1 MNNEQAEISIRFSDL
16 CAAFLK
22 KIKPIVLFVLVFT
35 LLGALFGA
43 FRTIRGSA
51 SVSEEALLEAETAVV
66 DAKNS
71 VSEAEGALKKLLEI
85 DIPQAEAAVDRAGL
99 LAQRRQ
105 DYMDDSLY
113 YALDPFHLGVSRVT
127 LYVETQAQVDPETPW
142 LSADPQSSIANAFA
156 KLYPLDSE
164 VLENARKIMKTDAE
178 LPYIS
183 ELVSITASDDEFVE
197 ICVYHED
204 PATAKAVTD
213 YLLETLPV
221 RLTDT
226 FDDFTVHVISQF
238 CGYEISWKMNDRHI
252 EAEDNLTLAQTDLFT
267 AEQDLQ
273 TLKENTQASAEQLIE
288 DNRSAA
294 EEAEAKLL
302 TLQERAA
309 SARPTTK
316 NIVKKAVIFA
326 FVFCVLGVFA
336 SCVLVFLG
344 KLFGGKLQ
352 DINDVLTRC
361 SFPLIGTLPAQKKR
375 LFEKTIRKLEG
386 EPDLDYE
393 AAGKA
398 TAQSLFSVVG
408 DRRIAL
414 VSSEGPETVQE
425 LLPFTGERI
434 PVCGDL
440 LRDAEAVKAAR
451 DYEGFVLVEKRGKSR
466 FDLVAAEVRRIRS
479 LGKQV
484 EGIILL

>member
-22 KIKPIVLFVLVFT
+22 KLKPIVVFVLIFS

-43 FRTIRGSA
+43 FRTIRGGA
-51 SVSEEALLEAETAVV
+51 NVSEEALLEAETALV

-71 VSEAEGALKKLLEI
+71 VSEAEGALNKLLEL
-85 DIPQAEAAVDRAGL
+85 DIPQAEAAVERAEL

-105 DYMDDSLY
+105 DYLNNSLY

-127 LYVETQAQVDPETPW
+127 LYVETPSQVDPDAPW
-142 LSADPQSSIANAFA
+142 LGDEAQSSISNAFA

-183 ELVSITASDDEFVE
+183 ELVSITASDYKFVE
-197 ICVYHED
+197 LCVYHED

-213 YLLETLPV
+213 YLLQALPE
-221 RLTDT
+221 RLNDT
-226 FDDFTVHVISQF
+226 FDDFSVYVISQF
-238 CGYEISWKMNDRHI
+238 SGYEISWKMNDRHI
-252 EAEDNLTLAQTDLFT
+252 EAEDNFALAQTDLFT
-267 AEQDLQ
+267 AEQTLQ
-273 TLKENTQASAEQLIE
+273 TLQENNRASAEQLIE
-288 DNRSAA
+288 DSRSAA
-294 EEAEAKLL
+294 EEAEAELL

-326 FVFCVLGVFA
+326 FVFCVLGLFA
-336 SCVLVFLG
+336 SCVLVFLD
-344 KLFGGKLQ
+344 KLFSGKLQ

-375 LFEKTIRKLEG
+375 PFEKTIRRLEG

-408 DRRIAL
+408 DRRVAL

-425 LLPFTGERI
+425 FLPFTGERI

-451 DYEGFVLVEKRGKSR
+451 DYDGFVLVEKRGKSR

>member
-22 KIKPIVLFVLVFT
+22 KLKPIVVFVLIFS

-43 FRTIRGSA
+43 FRTIRGGA
-51 SVSEEALLEAETAVV
+51 NVSEEALMEAETALV

-71 VSEAEGALKKLLEI
+71 VSEAEGALNKLLEL
-85 DIPQAEAAVDRAGL
+85 DIPQAEAAVERAEL

-105 DYMDDSLY
+105 DYLNNSLY

-127 LYVETQAQVDPETPW
+127 LYVETPSQVDPDAPW
-142 LSADPQSSIANAFA
+142 LGDEAQSSISNAFA

-183 ELVSITASDDEFVE
+183 ELVSITASDYKFVE
-197 ICVYHED
+197 LCVYHED

-213 YLLETLPV
+213 YLLQALPE
-221 RLTDT
+221 RLNDT
-226 FDDFTVHVISQF
+226 FDDFSVYVISQF
-238 CGYEISWKMNDRHI
+238 SGYEISWKMNDRHI
-252 EAEDNLTLAQTDLFT
+252 EAEDNFALAQTDLFT
-267 AEQDLQ
+267 AEQTLQ
-273 TLKENTQASAEQLIE
+273 TLQENNRASAEQLIE
-288 DNRSAA
+288 DSRSAA
-294 EEAEAKLL
+294 EEAEAELL

-326 FVFCVLGVFA
+326 FVFCVLGLFA
-336 SCVLVFLG
+336 SCVLVFLD
-344 KLFGGKLQ
+344 KLFSGKLQ

-375 LFEKTIRKLEG
+375 PFEKTIRRLEG

-408 DRRIAL
+408 DRRVAL

-425 LLPFTGERI
+425 FLPFTGERI

-451 DYEGFVLVEKRGKSR
+451 DYDGFVLVEKRGKSR

>member
-22 KIKPIVLFVLVFT
+22 KLKPIVLFVLIFS

-43 FRTIRGSA
+43 FRAIRGGA
-51 SVSEEALLEAETAVV
+51 SVSEEALLEAETALV
-66 DAKNS
+66 DANNS
-71 VSEAEGALKKLLEI
+71 VSDAEGALNKLLEL
-85 DIPQAEAAVDRAGL
+85 DIPQAEAAVERAEL

-105 DYMDDSLY
+105 DYLDNSLY

-127 LYVETQAQVDPETPW
+127 LYVETPSQVDPDAPW
-142 LSADPQSSIANAFA
+142 LGDEAQSSISNAFA

-183 ELVSITASDDEFVE
+183 ELVSITASDYKFVE
-197 ICVYHED
+197 LCVYHED

-213 YLLETLPV
+213 YLLQALPE
-221 RLTDT
+221 RLNDT
-226 FDDFTVHVISQF
+226 FDDFSVYVISQF
-238 CGYEISWKMNDRHI
+238 SGYEISWKMNDRHI
-252 EAEDNLTLAQTDLFT
+252 EAEDNFALAQTDLFT
-267 AEQDLQ
+267 AEQTLQ
-273 TLKENTQASAEQLIE
+273 TLQENNRASAEQLIE
-288 DNRSAA
+288 DSRSAA
-294 EEAEAKLL
+294 EEAEAELL

-326 FVFCVLGVFA
+326 FVFCVLGLFA
-336 SCVLVFLG
+336 SCVLVFLD
-344 KLFGGKLQ
+344 KLFSGKLQ

-375 LFEKTIRKLEG
+375 PFEKPIRRLEG

-408 DRRIAL
+408 DRRVAL

-425 LLPFTGERI
+425 FLPFTGERI

-451 DYEGFVLVEKRGKSR
+451 DYDGFVLVEKRGKSR

>member
-22 KIKPIVLFVLVFT
+22 KLKPIVVFVLIFS

-43 FRTIRGSA
+43 FRAIRGGA
-51 SVSEEALLEAETAVV
+51 SVSEEALLEAETALV

-71 VSEAEGALKKLLEI
+71 VSEAEGTLNKLLEL
-85 DIPQAEAAVDRAGL
+85 DIPQAEAAVERAEL

-105 DYMDDSLY
+105 DYLDNSLY

-127 LYVETQAQVDPETPW
+127 LYVETPSQVDPDAPW
-142 LSADPQSSIANAFA
+142 LGDEAQSSISNAFA

-183 ELVSITASDDEFVE
+183 ELVSITASDFKFVE
-197 ICVYHED
+197 LCVYHED

-213 YLLETLPV
+213 YLLQALPE
-221 RLTDT
+221 RLNDT
-226 FDDFTVHVISQF
+226 FDDFSVFVISQF

-252 EAEDNLTLAQTDLFT
+252 EAEDNFALAQTDLFT
-267 AEQDLQ
+267 AEQTLQ
-273 TLKENTQASAEQLIE
+273 TLQENARASAEQLIE
-288 DNRSAA
+288 DSRSAA
-294 EEAEAKLL
+294 EEAEAELL

-326 FVFCVLGVFA
+326 FVFCVLGLFA
-336 SCVLVFLG
+336 SCVLVFLD
-344 KLFGGKLQ
+344 KLFSGKLQ

-375 LFEKTIRKLEG
+375 PFEKTIRRLEG

-425 LLPFTGERI
+425 FLPFAGERI

-451 DYEGFVLVEKRGKSR
+451 DYDGFVLVEKRSKSR

>member
-22 KIKPIVLFVLVFT
+22 KLKPIVVFVLIFS

-43 FRTIRGSA
+43 FRTIRGGA
-51 SVSEEALLEAETAVV
+51 NVSEEALLEAETALV

-71 VSEAEGALKKLLEI
+71 VSEAEGALNKLLEL
-85 DIPQAEAAVDRAGL
+85 DIPQAEAAVERAEL

-105 DYMDDSLY
+105 DYLNNSLY

-127 LYVETQAQVDPETPW
+127 LYVETPSQVDPDAPW
-142 LSADPQSSIANAFA
+142 LGDEAQSSISNAFA

-183 ELVSITASDDEFVE
+183 ELVSITASDYKFVE
-197 ICVYHED
+197 LCVYHED

-213 YLLETLPV
+213 YLLQALPE
-221 RLTDT
+221 RLNDT
-226 FDDFTVHVISQF
+226 FDDFSVYVISQF
-238 CGYEISWKMNDRHI
+238 SGYEISWKMNDRHI
-252 EAEDNLTLAQTDLFT
+252 EAEDNFALAQTDLFT
-267 AEQDLQ
+267 AEQTLQ
-273 TLKENTQASAEQLIE
+273 TLQENNRASAEQLIE
-288 DNRSAA
+288 DSRSAA
-294 EEAEAKLL
+294 EEAEAELL

-326 FVFCVLGVFA
+326 FVFCVLGLFA
-336 SCVLVFLG
+336 SCVLVFLD
-344 KLFGGKLQ
+344 KLFSGKLQ

-375 LFEKTIRKLEG
+375 PFEKTIRRLEG

-408 DRRIAL
+408 DRRVAL

-425 LLPFTGERI
+425 FLPFTGERI

-440 LRDAEAVKAAR
+440 LRDADAAKAAR
-451 DYEGFVLVEKRGKSR
+451 DYDGFVLVEKRGKSR